1 VRPAVIAACLTLLT
15 GCAWLR
21 AIAPRPR
28 GSGAADAAVNDPPA
42 DQAVGKYKQK
52 EAPML
57 M

>member
-1 VRPAVIAACLTLLT
+1 VIAACLTLLT